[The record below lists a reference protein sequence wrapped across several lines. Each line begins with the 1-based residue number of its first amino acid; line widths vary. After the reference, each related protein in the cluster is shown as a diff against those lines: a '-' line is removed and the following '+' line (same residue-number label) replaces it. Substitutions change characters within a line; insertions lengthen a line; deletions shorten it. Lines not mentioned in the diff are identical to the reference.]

1 MKVMV
6 RYKVKPDQAAE
17 NERLIKAVFAELAE
31 KKTPGIRYNTYK
43 LPDGVSFVHLAT
55 VEVEP
60 NPLFALETFKRF
72 SGTIQERCEEPPVTL
87 QLTEVGAHD
96 GLR

>member
-6 RYKVKPDQAAE
+6 RYKVKPGRGDE
-17 NERLIKAVFAELAE
+17 NAQLIKAVFAELAE
-31 KKTPGIRYNTYK
+31 KKTPGIRYNTYR
-43 LPDGVSFVHLAT
+43 LPDGVSFLHLAT

-60 NPLFALETFKRF
+60 NPLFALDSFKQF
-72 SGTIQERCEEPPVTL
+72 TAGIPERCEEPPVTL
-87 QLTEVGAHD
+87 QLSEVGSHD

>member
-6 RYKVKPDQAAE
+6 RYKVKAGRGDE
-17 NERLIKAVFAELAE
+17 NERLVKAVFAELAQ
-31 KKTPGIRYNTYK
+31 KKTPGLRYNTYR
-43 LPDGVSFVHLAT
+43 LPDGVSFIHLAT

-60 NPLFALETFKRF
+60 NPLFALESFQRF
-72 SGTIQERCEEPPVTL
+72 TAAIGERCDEPPVTL
-87 QLTEVGAHD
+87 QLAEVGAHD

>member
-1 MKVMV
+1 M
-6 RYKVKPDQAAE
+6 
-17 NERLIKAVFAELAE
+17 
-31 KKTPGIRYNTYK
+31 
-43 LPDGVSFVHLAT
+43 SFVHLAT
-55 VEVEP
+55 VEADP

-72 SGTIQERCEEPPVTL
+72 SSTIQERCVEAPVTL